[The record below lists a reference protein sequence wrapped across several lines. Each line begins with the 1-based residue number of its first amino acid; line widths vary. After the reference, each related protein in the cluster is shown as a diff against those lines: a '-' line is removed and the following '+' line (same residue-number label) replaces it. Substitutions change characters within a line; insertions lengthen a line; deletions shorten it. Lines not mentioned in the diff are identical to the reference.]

1 VDKASHACCLQVLK
15 VRVGCINRLFHVN
28 ITRLDIVRFMYFH
41 NLIPPPFFWSRYEQE
56 AHGISYSSKLAIQN
70 EQKTNVPSNC
80 SVKDRDIIIALNKKA
95 KKMQFL
101 IEKIIMY
108 HAY

>member
-1 VDKASHACCLQVLK
+1 
-15 VRVGCINRLFHVN
+15 
-28 ITRLDIVRFMYFH
+28 MYFH
-41 NLIPPPFFWSRYEQE
+41 NLIPPFFWSRYEQE

-80 SVKDRDIIIALNKKA
+80 SVKDRVIIIALNKKA

-101 IEKIIMY
+101 IEKNNHVPCLLRVMKKRPEEVFPECST
-108 HAY
+108 